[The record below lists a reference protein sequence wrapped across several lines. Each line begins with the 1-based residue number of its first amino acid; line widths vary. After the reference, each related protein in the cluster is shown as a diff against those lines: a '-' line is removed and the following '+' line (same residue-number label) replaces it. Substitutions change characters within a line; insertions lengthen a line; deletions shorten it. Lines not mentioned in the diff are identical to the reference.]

1 MKKMFYKVPEGFKIG
16 TSASA
21 WQTEGWKGKKE
32 NQVSWAD
39 AFYRSAPS
47 KWYEGY
53 GPTIATDFYTR
64 YKEDISLMKE
74 LNLQSHR
81 TSIDWSRFIEDY
93 DNVIVSEDALRFYND
108 MINELI
114 ANDVQPIICLEHW
127 ELPDYL
133 IQKYGG
139 WGSRKV
145 VDLYIKYV
153 EKVFE
158 AFSDR
163 VKIWYTFN
171 EPGVVPHLG
180 IGEAIWYPHKV
191 NYKETVQ
198 WNYHKVLATA
208 LAVKLYKEKGFN
220 KDGGKIG
227 IIQNVA
233 QVYPRSNSPE
243 DVKAAEMAELFADKI
258 YLDPCIKGAYPELL
272 IETLKKHDCLFEHT
286 QEDLEIIKNNTI
298 DILGVNFYGPNRA
311 KARAVKFN
319 DENPFNP
326 SYYHEGWSM
335 PGAKMNTSRGW
346 EIYARAFYD
355 IALNIKNN
363 YGNIEWMI
371 MENGMGVHGEEAHK
385 DSKGQIQDDYRIDY
399 VADHFRWLFKAIEE
413 DGANCV
419 AYHMWNFTDNVSPM
433 NAFRNRYGFVE
444 IDLNDNRN
452 RRVKKSGEW
461 IKEVIANQGFEYDS
475 FEEELK

>member
-1 MKKMFYKVPEGFKIG
+1 MKKIFYEIPEGFKIG
-16 TSASA
+16 ASSSA
-21 WQTEGWKGKKE
+21 WQSEGWKGKKE

-39 AFYRSAPS
+39 AFYKSAPS
-47 KWYEGY
+47 KWYESY
-53 GPTIATDFYTR
+53 GPTIATDFYSR
-64 YKEDISLMKE
+64 YKEDIKLMNS
-74 LNLQSHR
+74 LNLQSYR

-93 DNVIVSEDALRFYND
+93 DNVIVSEDALNYYND

-114 ANDVQPIICLEHW
+114 ANNVQPIICLEHW

-145 VDLYIKYV
+145 VDLYLRYA
-153 EKVFE
+153 EKAFE

-163 VKIWYTFN
+163 VKIWFTFN
-171 EPGVVPHLG
+171 EPGVVPNLG
-180 IGEAIWYPHKV
+180 VAEAIWYPYKV
-191 NYKETVQ
+191 NFKESVQ

-208 LAVKLYKEKGFN
+208 LTVKLFKEKGYN

-233 QVYPRSNSPE
+233 QVYPRSNSEE
-243 DVKAAEMAELFADKI
+243 DIKAAHMAELFADKT
-258 YLDPCIKGAYPELL
+258 YLDPCIKGEFPSLL
-272 IETLKKHDCLFEHT
+272 FETLEKHNCLPSYT
-286 QEDLEIIKNNTI
+286 DEDLEIIKNNTV

-311 KARAVKFN
+311 KAKATKWN

-326 SYYHEGWSM
+326 SYYFDSWSM
-335 PGAKMNTSRGW
+335 PGATMNQSRGW
-346 EIYARAFYD
+346 EIYAKAFYD
-355 IALNIKNN
+355 IAINIKNN
-363 YGNIEWMI
+363 YRNIEWMI
-371 MENGMGVHGEEAHK
+371 MENGMGVHDEYKHK
-385 DSKGQIQDDYRIDY
+385 DLKGQIQDDYRIDY
-399 VADHFRWLFKAIEE
+399 ISDHLRWLFKAIKDEN
-413 DGANCV
+413 ANCT

-444 IDLNDNRN
+444 IDLSNNRS

-461 IKEVIANQGFEYDS
+461 IKKVIDRGGFEYKS
-475 FEEELK
+475 FEDELK